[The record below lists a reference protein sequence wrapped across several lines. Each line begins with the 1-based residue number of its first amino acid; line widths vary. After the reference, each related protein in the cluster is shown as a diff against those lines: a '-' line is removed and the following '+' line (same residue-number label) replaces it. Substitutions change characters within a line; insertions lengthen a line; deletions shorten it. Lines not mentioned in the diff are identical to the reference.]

1 MIGELLQ
8 QARNLKASDLH
19 LIAGACPM
27 VRVDGDLKPMTADVL
42 TLADTAQCAEEMGIF
57 DLQGE
62 KDLAYEFGGQRYRV
76 NAYLKQDTIA
86 LAVRIIPDGVPSI
99 DSLCLP
105 PIVSKFGE
113 ISQGLV
119 IITGP
124 TGSGK
129 STTLAALI
137 DRINALKHVHIVTLE
152 DPIEYRHVN
161 RRALVN
167 QREVGSD
174 TGSFASGLRA
184 ALRQDPDVIMVGEL
198 RDAETME
205 IALSAA
211 ETGHLVLATMHT
223 NDATGAISRILDT
236 CGDNNN
242 LVRNQLAGCLQ
253 GIVAQQ
259 LVPGAHGG
267 RVAACEILVATTAL
281 RNLIRENKIFQI
293 PSFIQTGAQYGMQN
307 MDVAILKLRRDGFIK

>member
-1 MIGELLQ
+1 MIKELLQ
-8 QARNLKASDLH
+8 QARDLKASDLH

-27 VRVDGDLKPMTADVL
+27 VRVDGVLKPLTTVVL
-42 TLADTAQCAEEMGIF
+42 TLADTAQCAEELGVF
-57 DLQGE
+57 DLQSE
-62 KDLAYEFGGQRYRV
+62 KDLAYEYSGQRYRV

-99 DSLCLP
+99 DSLRLP

-137 DRINALKHVHIVTLE
+137 DRINALKYVHIVTLE

-174 TGSFASGLRA
+174 TRSFASGLRA

-198 RDAETME
+198 RDAETMG
-205 IALSAA
+205 IALNAA

-242 LVRNQLAGCLQ
+242 LIRNQLAGCLQ

-281 RNLIRENKIFQI
+281 RNLIRENKVFQI